1 MRNRKQMREFDEKLT
16 DEAEVLNRYLFQ
28 YKECI
33 GKKKSLERRMAEIR
47 KEFDCPIPAIK
58 MDGMP
63 RGNSVGEGSAAAL
76 VYRLDEIETKIN
88 EQIDKAT
95 KLLANIMNV
104 IDFLPENSLERA
116 IIENRYIDRM
126 GWDRVCRENHASRSK
141 TNRYWKKG
149 LYTLLE
155 FKKVKQILKE
165 YEGALKNH

>member
-1 MRNRKQMREFDEKLT
+1 MKNRKQMREFDEKLT
-16 DEAEVLNRYLFQ
+16 DEAEVLNCYLFQ

-33 GKKKSLERRMAEIR
+33 GKKKSLERRMVEIR

-63 RGNSVGEGSAAAL
+63 RGNSVGDGSVASL

-88 EQIDKAT
+88 EQIDKST
-95 KLLANIMNV
+95 KILANIMNV

-126 GWDRVCRENHASRSK
+126 GWDRVCRENHASKSK
-141 TNRYWKKG
+141 INRYWKKG

-165 YEGALKNH
+165 YESTLKKY